1 MLRFLVLSP
10 GTSVEQLW
18 LFPLLRSL
26 SQTPAQV
33 DVVVAPAVMSL
44 YQLCPWVTRGL
55 PYEYGSRNS
64 LTEWVNLLGTVRDGY
79 YDGVVLT
86 RPSANLSFL
95 LWLSGVRER
104 VGFAGAG
111 QRWLTQVVTPKLEQ
125 YPPEYYHD
133 LARGLGLQVPC
144 GELAVQI
151 PGAAVTWAEQQQRQ
165 LGIEAGYVLLVAD
178 SAYPHWGQVAAQLQQ
193 QQPDVPLVA
202 LGAGLNLPT
211 LEAADEGQQA
221 ALLAGATLVLVSE
234 AQPLLLQLAVAVQT
248 PVVALLSSA
257 TPERILPTSELCIP
271 LRAGTL
277 AAISPQQV
285 VQALG

>member
-18 LFPLLRSL
+18 LFPTLRSL

-33 DVVVAPAVMSL
+33 DVVVAPGVMSL
-44 YQLCPWVTRGL
+44 YRLCPWVTRVL
-55 PYEYGSRNS
+55 CYEYGSRNS

-86 RPSANLSFL
+86 RPSGSLSFL

-111 QRWLTQVVTPKLEQ
+111 QRWLTQVVTPKPEQ
-125 YPPEYYHD
+125 YPPEYLHD
-133 LARGLGLQVPC
+133 LVAGLGLQVSC
-144 GELAVQI
+144 GDMAVQI
-151 PGAAVTWAEQQQRQ
+151 PVAAVTWAENQQQK
-165 LGIEAGYVLLVAD
+165 LGLTSGYALVVTD
-178 SAYPHWGQVAAQLQQ
+178 DAYPHWGQVVAQLQQ
-193 QQPDVPLVA
+193 QQPDLPLVA
-202 LGAGLNLPT
+202 LGGGVDIPALTPGDYS
-211 LEAADEGQQA
+211 EQA

-248 PVVALLSSA
+248 PVVALLSAA
-257 TPERILPTSELCIP
+257 TPRRILPTSELCIALHAPKLAEITP
-271 LRAGTL
+271 L
-277 AAISPQQV
+277 QV